1 MTSFLLPYM
10 IHIDSD
16 CLTNKKHRTTI
27 FPEYHVPIL
36 LEGHYLINWQAH
48 TRIIWQEIYYC
59 QHQIKVFFMQILVIT
74 NWQMYKVVF
83 YLTSSSQIYMNI
95 EPISRSCITY
105 STVISLDCA
114 RNNIA
119 LNYDLTHAPESCF
132 LCENLLQQLHSR
144 LKRDLKS
151 CRPIS

>member
-1 MTSFLLPYM
+1 
-10 IHIDSD
+10 
-16 CLTNKKHRTTI
+16 
-27 FPEYHVPIL
+27 
-36 LEGHYLINWQAH
+36 
-48 TRIIWQEIYYC
+48 
-59 QHQIKVFFMQILVIT
+59 
-74 NWQMYKVVF
+74 
-83 YLTSSSQIYMNI
+83 MNI

-144 LKRDLKS
+144 LKRDLKVVDQLVNYCQLLCHRVHTHFDAS
-151 CRPIS
+151 S